1 MSSYLFIVKSEL
13 PLVIQ
18 AFLSKHENTGWVS
31 ESRSLH
37 VSHPVTALSSQAR
50 VCCLI
55 IFPPPICVSDCLS
68 LREWF
73 LNGNYLIIIVSACI
87 ILPLALMRQLGM
99 FSLILLSHFC
109 SVFLTFFTTRHNRSA
124 TTPICCCS
132 PVFQVVAVLLAIG
145 KTLWSSYHSLP
156 CRLPGLH
163 QRFLPH
169 LHGVLPHLGE
179 PPKLW

>member
-1 MSSYLFIVKSEL
+1 MPHVQL
-13 PLVIQ
+13 Q
-18 AFLSKHENTGWVS
+18 HWV
-31 ESRSLH
+31 LK
-37 VSHPVTALSSQAR
+37 AR
-50 VCCLI
+50 VCCLTF
-55 IFPPPICVSDCLS
+55 FPPPICVSDCLS

-73 LNGNYLIIIVSACI
+73 LNGNYLIIIVSVCI

-99 FSLILLSHFC
+99 FSLILLSHLC

-145 KTLWSSYHSLP
+145 KTLWSSCYHSLP

-163 QRFLPH
+163 QQFLPH

-179 PPKLW
+179 PPKSWQKTQKNAQRVSGCANVDEPLWLCVVR